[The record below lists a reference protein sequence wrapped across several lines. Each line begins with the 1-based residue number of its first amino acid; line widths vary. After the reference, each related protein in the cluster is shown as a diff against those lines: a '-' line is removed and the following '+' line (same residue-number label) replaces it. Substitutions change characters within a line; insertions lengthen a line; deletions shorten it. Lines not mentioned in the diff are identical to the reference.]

1 MKLRLMVLAAGALL
15 MTGGKTVLGARSF
28 ESMPSDESV
37 YRVEESYP
45 MRGPNEYRMREVL
58 DERDNNF
65 NDDSFEDHFREME
78 RFHLEWGNL
87 TEGEREEWRDR
98 RNESQDRYNDRSFDG
113 YGMMG
118 PRRAN
123 LSRHGC
129 GVRR

>member
-78 RFHLEWGNL
+78 RFHSEWDNL
-87 TEGEREEWRDR
+87 TEEERENWPDR
-98 RNESQDRYNDRSFDG
+98 RNESQDKYSIHSFDG
-113 YGMMG
+113 YGMMR
-118 PRRAN
+118 PRRAYFP
-123 LSRHGC
+123 RHGC
-129 GVRR
+129 GFRR

>member
-78 RFHLEWGNL
+78 RFHSEWDNL
-87 TEGEREEWRDR
+87 TEEERENWQDR
-98 RNESQDRYNDRSFDG
+98 RNESQGRYNSHSFDG

-123 LSRHGC
+123 VPRHGC
-129 GVRR
+129 GLRR